1 VRREYW
7 WVPAPIF
14 RRERVR
20 ILRSFLERP
29 HVYNLDAFRDR
40 YEAQARRNVAAALAA
55 LDRG

>member
-1 VRREYW
+1 
-7 WVPAPIF
+7 VPAPIF

-29 HVYNLDAFRDR
+29 HIYNLDAFRDR